1 MLSCKRAAKLAL
13 QGLDRP
19 LRLRERVA
27 LRLHTLLC
35 RLCGRYRRQL
45 DFLQHA
51 CEQAEEHVGLDIA
64 LTETAR
70 SRIREQLKQ
79 ARGPESSSH

>member
-1 MLSCKRAAKLAL
+1 MLSCRRAAELAS

-27 LRLHTLLC
+27 LGLHTLLC

-64 LTETAR
+64 LSETAR
-70 SRIREQLKQ
+70 SRIREQIEH
-79 ARGPESSSH
+79 ARGPEGSSH